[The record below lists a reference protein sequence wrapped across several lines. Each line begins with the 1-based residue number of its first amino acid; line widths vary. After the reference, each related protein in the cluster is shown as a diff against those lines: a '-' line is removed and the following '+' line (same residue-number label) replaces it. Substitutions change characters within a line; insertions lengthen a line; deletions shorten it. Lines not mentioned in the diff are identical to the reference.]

1 MEIIERDVG
10 QLPISIGTSLAF
22 EGLLGIHPQKPEQP
36 TNVKTIQQVWVN
48 IRTLARNLFEAMPT
62 EKALGIDF
70 TAAVGVL
77 LTEVQTIQIALTQYG
92 CSSKVRFYLASKD
105 AVKWTFPKAKF
116 KEAKT
121 PKQIAY
127 VMFERFV
134 CIELYQQMKALN
146 IDVME
151 IDAKPKPGEGI
162 VAILTHYPH
171 ELLWKPQFSR
181 LLLLESH
188 TGKLKTYNTWYTKL
202 TGLKGKGVDCPM
214 PFTEFTIQVFGDG
227 QTLEGQALSI
237 RKELK
242 ELATEKKWTGITT
255 PDKVYHGIMN
265 GSKELKDLY
274 KLLRK

>member
-10 QLPISIGTSLAF
+10 KIPVSIGTSLAF
-22 EGLLGIHPQKPEQP
+22 EGLLGIHPDPPQQP
-36 TNVKTIQQVWVN
+36 TNVKTIQAVWIN
-48 IRTLARNLFEAMPT
+48 LRTMARNLFEAVPT
-62 EKALGIDF
+62 EQALSIDY
-70 TAAVGVL
+70 TAAVSVL
-77 LTEVQTIQIALTQYG
+77 LTEVQTIQVALTQYG
-92 CSSKVRFYLASKD
+92 FTAKIRFYLASKD

-121 PKQIAY
+121 PKQLAY
-127 VMFERFV
+127 TMFERFV
-134 CIELYQQMKALN
+134 CIELLQQMKALK

-151 IDAKPKPGEGI
+151 IDTKPKAGEGI

-171 ELLWKPQFSR
+171 ELLWKPHFSR

-202 TGLKGKGVDCPM
+202 TGLKTKDVDCPM

-227 QTLEGQALSI
+227 QTLEGQPLAL
-237 RKELK
+237 RRELK
-242 ELATEKKWTGITT
+242 ELAREKKWTGITT
-255 PDKVYHGIMN
+255 PDKLYHGIMN
-265 GSKELKDLY
+265 SSKELKDLY